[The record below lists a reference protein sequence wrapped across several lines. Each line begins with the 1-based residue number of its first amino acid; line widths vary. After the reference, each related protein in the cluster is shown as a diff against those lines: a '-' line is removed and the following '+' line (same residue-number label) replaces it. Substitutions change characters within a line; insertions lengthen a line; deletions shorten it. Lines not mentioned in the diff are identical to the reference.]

1 MSLQQQLDEFK
12 VGFVAKVPADVQ
24 EKMAAATQALA
35 DSGMLSGV
43 PKEGDILPEFTLPN
57 QLYSPLSLSQLRAN
71 GPVLIVF
78 YRGGW
83 CPYCNLE
90 LRVYQAALDR
100 INAAGAMLVAITPEL
115 ADESLNTIEKNELGF
130 QVLTDENASYARQLG
145 LVHTLPDEL
154 RPIYDGFGI
163 DLQKHNGKGQF
174 DLPLPATYIVD
185 TEGVI
190 VKAFV
195 DVDYTQRME
204 PEQAIV
210 ALEAMATTV

>member
-12 VGFVAKVPADVQ
+12 VGFVANTPPDAQ
-24 EKMAAATQALA
+24 EKMEAAKQALA

-43 PKEGDILPEFTLPN
+43 PKEGDTLPEFTLPN
-57 QLYSPLSLSQLRAN
+57 QLNSPLSLSQLRAN

-90 LRVYQAALDR
+90 LRAYQAALDR

-145 LVHTLPDEL
+145 LVHTLPEEL

-185 TEGVI
+185 TDGII

-210 ALEAMATTV
+210 ALEAMMAAV

>member
-12 VGFVAKVPADVQ
+12 VGFVANTPPDAQ
-24 EKMAAATQALA
+24 EKMEAAKQALA

-43 PKEGDILPEFTLPN
+43 PKEGDTLPEFTLPN
-57 QLYSPLSLSQLRAN
+57 QLNSPLSLSQLRAN

-90 LRVYQAALDR
+90 LRAYQAALDR

-115 ADESLNTIEKNELGF
+115 ADESLNTIEKNSLGF
-130 QVLTDENASYARQLG
+130 QVLTDDNASYARQLG
-145 LVHTLPDEL
+145 LVHTLPEEL

-185 TEGVI
+185 TDGII

-210 ALEAMATTV
+210 ALEAMMAAV

>member
-12 VGFVAKVPADVQ
+12 VGFVANTPPDAQ
-24 EKMAAATQALA
+24 EKMEAAKQALA

-43 PKEGDILPEFTLPN
+43 PKEGDTLPEFTLSN
-57 QLYSPLSLSQLRAN
+57 QLGSPLTLSQLRAN

-90 LRVYQAALDR
+90 LRAYQAALDR

-115 ADESLNTIEKNELGF
+115 ADESLNTIEKNSLGF
-130 QVLTDENASYARQLG
+130 QVLTDDNASYARQLG
-145 LVHTLPDEL
+145 LVHTLPEEL

-185 TEGVI
+185 TDGVI

-204 PEQAIV
+204 PEQAIL
-210 ALEAMATTV
+210 ALEAMITAA